1 MNNIEIREQTDKY
14 YLPVFGRYPL
24 ALTHGKG
31 CMVYDADGEG
41 YLDFLAGIAVN
52 SLGYAHPALVKAIS
66 EQAGKIMHCSNT
78 APTYFIRMC
87 RHAQLSLSAKQPVLT
102 VCF

>member
-52 SLGYAHPALVKAIS
+52 SLGYAIRRLLRQSANRQVKL
-66 EQAGKIMHCSNT
+66 CT

-87 RHAQLSLSAKQPVLT
+87 RRVQLNLSAKQPVLT

>member
-52 SLGYAHPALVKAIS
+52 SENFFPVCQITSIALSNLLG
-66 EQAGKIMHCSNT
+66 
-78 APTYFIRMC
+78 F
-87 RHAQLSLSAKQPVLT
+87 SL
-102 VCF
+102 